1 MDVNIVEDLPSLQ
14 AGSGW
19 SAWYQAN
26 VIDAACTCP
35 TLSLN
40 HDQLEA
46 LRSPSVIPGAQTC
59 GATYETACNGA
70 SCDNAARA
78 SSGTSTCGSGISPP
92 TNGGQCAPAPPPGSA
107 ADDDDDES
115 GGSGWMILVI
125 ICLAAGG
132 VVAYCSTL
140 SEKKKKGRPSTKEQV
155 EAELAAVRQQQQD
168 LELYDVR
175 AKMDGETRDAA
186 TAVAK
191 VTVATAEEGTPTE
204 RAADPEAAPMAV
216 AVAVAAPIATATYGG
231 PAATERA
238 TEQAPEH
245 SGGGGAAAEYGA
257 PEGGAA
263 AEYGA

>member
-1 MDVNIVEDLPSLQ
+1 MDVNIVEDLPSLK

-59 GATYETACNGA
+59 GATYETECNGA
-70 SCDNAARA
+70 SCDNAART

-92 TNGGQCAPAPPPGSA
+92 TNGGQCAPPPPPGSA
-107 ADDDDDES
+107 PNDGDDDES

-125 ICLAAGG
+125 ICLAGG
-132 VVAYCSTL
+132 VLAYCRTE
-140 SEKKKKGRPSTKEQV
+140 SEKKNKRRP
-155 EAELAAVRQQQQD
+155 APPGA
-168 LELYDVR
+168 
-175 AKMDGETRDAA
+175 AA
-186 TAVAK
+186 TAAVAK
-191 VTVATAEEGTPTE
+191 VTAAEEGIPSE
-204 RAADPEAAPMAV
+204 RAASGSAAHRSPSGRPVAV
-216 AVAVAAPIATATYGG
+216 AVAVAAPVAAVTYGA
-231 PAATERA
+231 PAATEQA
-238 TEQAPEH
+238 TEH
-245 SGGGGAAAEYGA
+245 SGGGGAAVEYGA

>member
-19 SAWYQAN
+19 GAWYQAN

-107 ADDDDDES
+107 PDDDDDES

-175 AKMDGETRDAA
+175 AK

-204 RAADPEAAPMAV
+204 RAADLEAAPMAV

-238 TEQAPEH
+238 TEQATEH